1 MALNAEHLE
10 SLGSKEALD
19 VAPDADHHNRHSNMT
34 MIGQTVNATETGSSP
49 LSNVVVVAGSKAP
62 STRSQSSKKRRGPF
76 SRFFNS
82 ELGRFIVSVLYFA
95 VVCIFMAFCNQFSD
109 HRWIETGYTEV
120 LLEDRGFDIFPAQ
133 KDITPANIFV
143 MTSVVFT
150 LIGMALICPTWTARC
165 IVLRR
170 VFWVVGTLSVY
181 RALTLSVTTLPT
193 PKQGCSPATKK
204 GFWDMFWIALQM
216 IPGTV
221 QACTDDIFSGHTTFM
236 VTCAIQ
242 WRLYCKN
249 KWVTYFS
256 YIYITV
262 GLYFVI
268 ATRLHYTVD
277 VVLAVFITYSVW
289 SLYIAMIDV
298 VMEKE
303 YFGLQRQNEKYLVFE
318 PSTEAAVKATSAAE
332 DEVIT
337 TAKDT
342 SFAGRKA
349 RLNHRMNRLRGPG
362 IGYDRSEHDRV
373 AFIPMQYNTWLTG
386 AVRWCDGLDLRMRQ
400 SASGDGECTRWEELV
415 VTHRSRTASSSGS
428 STTHKDLSG
437 HEHSAEASFD
447 GSQPVILESVHVE
460 GIPASK
466 AQ

>member
-1 MALNAEHLE
+1 MASNSEQLE
-10 SLGSKEALD
+10 SLGSKESLNII
-19 VAPDADHHNRHSNMT
+19 ADDDRRNRHSNIT
-34 MIGQTVNATETGSSP
+34 MVPQTTADPRSSP
-49 LSNVVVVAGSKAP
+49 LSNTVDMSGSKAP
-62 STRSQSSKKRRGPF
+62 STHSNSDKPRGLLH
-76 SRFFNS
+76 RFFNS
-82 ELGRFIVSVLYFA
+82 ELGRFVSAVVYFA
-95 VVCIFMAFCNQFSD
+95 VVCIGMAFCNQFSD
-109 HRWIETGYTEV
+109 HRWVETGYTNV
-120 LLEDRGFDIFPAQ
+120 LLEDRGFDIFPALQ
-133 KDITPANIFV
+133 DITPANIFV

-150 LIGMALICPTWTARC
+150 LIGMAFICPTWTARA

-193 PKQGCSPATKK
+193 PKKGCVPATKT

-256 YIYITV
+256 YCYITV

-277 VVLAVFITYSVW
+277 VVLAIFITYSVW

-303 YFGLQRQNEKYLVFE
+303 YFGLQRQNEKYLAFGSDTLKDVE
-318 PSTEAAVKATSAAE
+318 T
-332 DEVIT
+332 DETIT

-342 SFAGRKA
+342 SFAGRRA
-349 RLNHRMNRLRGPG
+349 RLNKRMNRMRGPG

-373 AFIPMQYNTWLTG
+373 AFVPMQYNTWLTG

-400 SASGDGECTRWEELV
+400 SSSGAGDSTRWEELV
-415 VTHRSRTASSSGS
+415 VTHRSRTASSSSGS
-428 STTHKDLSG
+428 ADSHKG
-437 HEHSAEASFD
+437 HNNEVSYNNGA
-447 GSQPVILESVHVE
+447 PVMLESVHVASHE
-460 GIPASK
+460 IPESK

>member
-1 MALNAEHLE
+1 MASNEQLE
-10 SLGSKEALD
+10 SLGSKESLNII
-19 VAPDADHHNRHSNMT
+19 ADDERRNRNSNMT
-34 MIGQTVNATETGSSP
+34 MVPQTTADLGPSP
-49 LSNVVVVAGSKAP
+49 LSNTVDMSGSKAP
-62 STRSQSSKKRRGPF
+62 STNSSSDKPRGVF

-82 ELGRFIVSVLYFA
+82 ELGRFLVSIIYFA

-109 HRWIETGYTEV
+109 HRWIKTSYQDV

-150 LIGMALICPTWTARC
+150 LIGMALICPTWTARL

-170 VFWVVGTLSVY
+170 VMWVVGTLSVY

-193 PKQGCSPATKK
+193 PKKGCSPATKT

-256 YIYITV
+256 YCYITV
-262 GLYFVI
+262 GLYFVV

-277 VVLAVFITYSVW
+277 VVLAIFITYAVW

-303 YFGLQRQNEKYLVFE
+303 YFGLQRQNEKYLVFGD
-318 PSTEAAVKATSAAE
+318 SASLKDIDTEET
-332 DEVIT
+332 IT
-337 TAKDT
+337 TAMDT
-342 SFAGRKA
+342 SFAGRRA
-349 RLNHRMNRLRGPG
+349 RLNKRMNRMRGAG

-373 AFIPMQYNTWLTG
+373 AFVPMQYNTWLTG

-400 SASGDGECTRWEELV
+400 SSSGTGDCTRWEELV
-415 VTHRSRTASSSGS
+415 ITHRSLTASSSS
-428 STTHKDLSG
+428 NTHSHKGRDNQ
-437 HEHSAEASFD
+437 ASYD
-447 GSQPVILESVHVE
+447 DTPVMLESVLVASHDE
-460 GIPASK
+460 IPASK

>member
-1 MALNAEHLE
+1 MASNEQLE
-10 SLGSKEALD
+10 SLGSKESLNII
-19 VAPDADHHNRHSNMT
+19 ADDERRNRNSNMT
-34 MIGQTVNATETGSSP
+34 MVPQTTTDLGPSP
-49 LSNVVVVAGSKAP
+49 LSNIVDMSGSKAP
-62 STRSQSSKKRRGPF
+62 STNNSSDKARGVF

-82 ELGRFIVSVLYFA
+82 ELGRFLVSIVYFA
-95 VVCIFMAFCNQFSD
+95 VICIFMAFCNQFSD
-109 HRWIETGYTEV
+109 HRWIKTSYQDV

-150 LIGMALICPTWTARC
+150 LIGMALICPTWTARL

-170 VFWVVGTLSVY
+170 VMWVVGTLSVY

-193 PKQGCSPATKK
+193 PKKGCSPATKT

-256 YIYITV
+256 YCYITV
-262 GLYFVI
+262 GLYFVV

-277 VVLAVFITYSVW
+277 VVLAIFITYAVW

-303 YFGLQRQNEKYLVFE
+303 YFGLQRQNEKYLVFGD
-318 PSTEAAVKATSAAE
+318 SASLKDIDTEET
-332 DEVIT
+332 IT

-342 SFAGRKA
+342 SFAGQRA
-349 RLNHRMNRLRGPG
+349 RLNKRMNRMRGAG

-373 AFIPMQYNTWLTG
+373 AFVPMQYNTWLTG

-400 SASGDGECTRWEELV
+400 SSSGTGDCTRWEELII
-415 VTHRSRTASSSGS
+415 THRSLNASSSS
-428 STTHKDLSG
+428 NTHSHKG
-437 HEHSAEASFD
+437 HDNQASHD
-447 GSQPVILESVHVE
+447 DTPVMLESVRVASHDE
-460 GIPASK
+460 IPASK